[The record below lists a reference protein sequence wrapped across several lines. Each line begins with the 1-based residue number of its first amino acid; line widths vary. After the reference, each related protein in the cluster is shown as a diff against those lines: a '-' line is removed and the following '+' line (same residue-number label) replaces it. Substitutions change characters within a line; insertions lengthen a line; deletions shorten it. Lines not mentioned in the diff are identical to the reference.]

1 VAKKEASNLRVG
13 DFIITMRK
21 AVKQSI
27 SKLTLEDMIY
37 TLIIVFPI
45 HTETYILL
53 TIKQSVMYMCI
64 RGIDFVSVFT
74 IYLLYFGTMWYFF
87 SIVICFVE
95 IK

>member
-1 VAKKEASNLRVG
+1 MAKKEASNFRVG

-45 HTETYILL
+45 DTETYILL
-53 TIKQSVMYMCI
+53 TIK
-64 RGIDFVSVFT
+64 
-74 IYLLYFGTMWYFF
+74 
-87 SIVICFVE
+87 
-95 IK
+95 